1 MNMSIVL
8 YFPVFPCISNI
19 TDENMADVVIKQTK
33 QMPTL
38 SCISNITGNN
48 MADAYS
54 EQAPPCE
61 AQIFYLQLW
70 NEEVNYTS

>member
-1 MNMSIVL
+1 
-8 YFPVFPCISNI
+8 
-19 TDENMADVVIKQTK
+19 MADVVIKQTK
-33 QMPTL
+33 QMPPL

-61 AQIFYLQLW
+61 AQIFHFQLW